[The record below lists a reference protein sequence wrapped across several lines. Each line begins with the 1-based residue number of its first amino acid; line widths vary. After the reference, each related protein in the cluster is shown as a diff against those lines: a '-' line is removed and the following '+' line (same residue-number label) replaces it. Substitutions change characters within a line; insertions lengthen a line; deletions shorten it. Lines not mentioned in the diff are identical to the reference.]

1 MCTEVIWNFLF
12 WYSEDL
18 TVSSHVTWGKTL
30 QGLMTGVQC
39 FLGELPFN
47 FVSGSVL
54 KKLGHVN
61 VMSLVLLIYAI
72 RLLSSCQIT
81 IIIAIILF
89 MISDGLRMITLI
101 TLKIDIGSTSDDS
114 ENVVIAEKSGDEFLI
129 ELYRERSFLY
139 DKRNA
144 NFKNTLMKQNAWNEI
159 SKTMIETNCGD
170 FYTPDYC
177 QRRCTSLRE
186 QYNHEKKRLEN
197 QCRSGSGAPN
207 LTSRQFPL
215 YAQLKFLDQ
224 VIKRRKT
231 YSNVTKCQPDATFVN
246 KGPTG
251 SKSHVPD
258 DVNAFSSCNKESQ
271 NTKPKEIVDA
281 EHTYGKGVICSPRP
295 RKRKLD
301 ETKELEHNFF
311 NMGNR
316 IVNYME
322 STKAS
327 TADDAFMEFIKVQ
340 FNGMPEHEKHIRR
353 KMMMD
358 CLITPLPETSN

>member
-1 MCTEVIWNFLF
+1 MGDFYTPDYCQRWCTSLREQYNREKRRL
-12 WYSEDL
+12 EN
-18 TVSSHVTWGKTL
+18 
-30 QGLMTGVQC
+30 QC
-39 FLGELPFN
+39 R
-47 FVSGSVL
+47 SVE
-54 KKLGHVN
+54 
-61 VMSLVLLIYAI
+61 
-72 RLLSSCQIT
+72 
-81 IIIAIILF
+81 IAII
-89 MISDGLRMITLI
+89 MSDHDNYCNNFIYDIGWSSDDHTDH
-101 TLKIDIGSTSDDS
+101 TQDIGSISDDS

-186 QYNHEKKRLEN
+186 QYNREKKRLEN

-246 KGPTG
+246 KGPSG

-311 NMGNR
+311 NVGNR

-340 FNGMPEHEKHIRR
+340 FNGMPEHKKHIRR